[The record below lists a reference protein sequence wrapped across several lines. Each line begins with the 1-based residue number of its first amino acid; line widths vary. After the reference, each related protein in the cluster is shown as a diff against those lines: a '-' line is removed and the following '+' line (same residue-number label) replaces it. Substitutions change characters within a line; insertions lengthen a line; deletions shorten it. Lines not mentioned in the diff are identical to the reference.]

1 MSLPPLSTDM
11 RLHAAAAPSRSRGL
25 LPLPPLYI
33 SAYPVF
39 PGFIHL
45 CQSCGSVC
53 SDSVLPSIHSSVH
66 QSVSIPP
73 NPAARRVRI
82 SISEGPTSLS
92 STEPTFPLRSSP
104 PATVHILSPPD
115 PRGSFL
121 QSGESVISWR
131 WIMEVCHMW
140 QRRIIK
146 VWSRADLRRFNILPA
161 GGTLKEGH
169 GMFSVR
175 SKIVSKQNRLKLF
188 LWQSWTFND
197 KIWLKIKLTDEINC
211 IESRERNYLV

>member
-1 MSLPPLSTDM
+1 
-11 RLHAAAAPSRSRGL
+11 
-25 LPLPPLYI
+25 
-33 SAYPVF
+33 
-39 PGFIHL
+39 
-45 CQSCGSVC
+45 
-53 SDSVLPSIHSSVH
+53 
-66 QSVSIPP
+66 
-73 NPAARRVRI
+73 
-82 SISEGPTSLS
+82 
-92 STEPTFPLRSSP
+92 
-104 PATVHILSPPD
+104 
-115 PRGSFL
+115 
-121 QSGESVISWR
+121 
-131 WIMEVCHMW
+131 MEVCHMW

-188 LWQSWTFND
+188 LWQSLTFND